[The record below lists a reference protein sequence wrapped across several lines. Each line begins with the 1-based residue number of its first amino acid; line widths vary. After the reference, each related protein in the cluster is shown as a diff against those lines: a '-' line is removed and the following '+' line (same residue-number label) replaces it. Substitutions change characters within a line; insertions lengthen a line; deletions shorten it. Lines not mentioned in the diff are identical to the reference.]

1 MNNSEREKLQALIEA
16 LQSGQR
22 VTVEMR
28 VAAVNFLRGYQCVN
42 GKRFNSRTDDSNT
55 LSSMTPIE
63 NSFYSYAELTEE
75 QKIRFAAYQV
85 FDMPKK
91 ASSNIKDTINSG
103 KPEVQE

>member
-1 MNNSEREKLQALIEA
+1 MNQSECEQLQALIEA

-42 GKRFNSRTDDSNT
+42 GKRFNCRTDDSNT

-75 QKIRFAAYQV
+75 QKIRFAEYQV

-103 KPEVQE
+103 KPEVQK

>member
-1 MNNSEREKLQALIEA
+1 MNQSECEQLQALIEA

-42 GKRFNSRTDDSNT
+42 GKRFNCRTDDSNT
-55 LSSMTPIE
+55 LSSKTPIE
-63 NSFYSYAELTEE
+63 NSFFSCAELTEE

-103 KPEVQE
+103 KPEAQE